1 MPTSTE
7 VFFPFTEV
15 TFNQLQDTA
24 VNSVSFVNLALSLF
38 AVPRLCW
45 VRLLVQTGT
54 NDSYYLSSAL
64 ALLWATVQIN
74 LA

>member
-1 MPTSTE
+1 MPASMNTWG
-7 VFFPFTEV
+7 FFPFCKSNLT
-15 TFNQLQDTA
+15 
-24 VNSVSFVNLALSLF
+24 SVKLALLLF

-54 NDSYYLSSAL
+54 NDSYCLSGVL
-64 ALLWATVQIN
+64 VFLWATVQIN